1 MNQHLAGIIFNSI
14 SDGVFTVD
22 KKCIITSFN
31 RAAEEI
37 TGFSAKTAVG
47 KHCFDIFR
55 TEVCHKQCAL
65 RDTLAKHKPV
75 DKVRVTIITEDGC
88 EVPIQVS
95 TTLLRDDNGNI
106 VGAVEFFNDLTEV
119 EHLKRRVDKHSA
131 INDIVSNSPIMR
143 RIINTLPDI
152 AESECNVLIQ
162 GPSGS
167 GKELFAEAIHG
178 ASPRRYGPYVRL
190 NCAALPANLLESEL
204 FGYVKGAFTDAKRD
218 KPGHFCFASGG
229 TLLLDE
235 VAEMDIALQVKLLR
249 VLNNGEYQPLGSN
262 NTLNANVRIIAATN
276 ANLKEAIEAG
286 QFREDLYF
294 RLNVVGIELPSLHER
309 PEDIA
314 ILVEHFIK
322 KFSGRSSR
330 TIQGISAEALA
341 VLRRYAFPGNVRE
354 LENAIEHAFVMCHDQ
369 TIDVAH
375 LPSNIVDQAERATGP
390 LVAQKNEKQIIE
402 ESLQRNHGNRSL
414 VAKELG
420 MHRTTLWRKLKSMR
434 IAC

>member
-1 MNQHLAGIIFNSI
+1 MPTLTTLNPYSTCELPVNQHLAGIIFNSI

-190 NCAALPANLLESEL
+190 NCAALPANLLESE
-204 FGYVKGAFTDAKRD
+204 KA
-218 KPGHFCFASGG
+218 
-229 TLLLDE
+229 
-235 VAEMDIALQVKLLR
+235 
-249 VLNNGEYQPLGSN
+249 
-262 NTLNANVRIIAATN
+262 
-276 ANLKEAIEAG
+276 
-286 QFREDLYF
+286 
-294 RLNVVGIELPSLHER
+294 PSLT
-309 PEDIA
+309 P
-314 ILVEHFIK
+314 
-322 KFSGRSSR
+322 SG
-330 TIQGISAEALA
+330 TNPGIS
-341 VLRRYAFPGNVRE
+341 V
-354 LENAIEHAFVMCHDQ
+354 
-369 TIDVAH
+369 
-375 LPSNIVDQAERATGP
+375 SRAAAPCFST
-390 LVAQKNEKQIIE
+390 
-402 ESLQRNHGNRSL
+402 RSP
-414 VAKELG
+414 
-420 MHRTTLWRKLKSMR
+420 RWISRSR
-434 IAC
+434 